1 MNRILAIAFLG
12 VFLSSCANIPP
23 EPPPVSKGHLTADE
37 PPAGDIPALVERQPI
52 LPEPQPQAEVE
63 HYTVVVNDVPV
74 RELLFALARDA
85 SINVDIHPDISG
97 TVTLN
102 AVEQTLPQ
110 ILARISR
117 QVDMRYEMVDE
128 NLVLSPDTPYF
139 RTYRIDYVNLARTT
153 DSKVEVAAQVATT
166 GSGSAGSSGGG
177 GGGGSNTSS
186 TKLDSKSYHRF
197 WQTLVENIHSILG
210 TEDVEFTDKGFGVS
224 DVLVVNAES
233 GLLSVKATQAQHE
246 TIQAFVD
253 DVLENAQRQVLIE
266 ATIVEIGLNDKYQ
279 AGVNWSFLLQNL
291 GQAGFTFNQSLLG
304 NVLTGSTSSSV
315 LGYFDP
321 DVDGQVVDVSLRL
334 LKEFGDT
341 RVLSSPRLMVMNNQT
356 AILKVVQELVYFTFE
371 VTQTD
376 STATTQGRTNIETT
390 INTVP
395 VGLVMAVTP
404 QINKNGL
411 VTFNV
416 RPSISEQ
423 VDTVTDPTPQLVLAS
438 SNNANAAA
446 ILANIT
452 NEIPV
457 ISTREMESVLKV
469 NDGQVAILGGLMKD
483 ELIDANRGI
492 PGLSKL
498 PVVGDALF
506 TAKDRVVNKS
516 ELVIF
521 LRPVVIKQ
529 ASLEGDLSEYR
540 RYLQAPVEV
549 ISPET
554 DGNKGI

>member
-12 VFLSSCANIPP
+12 MFITSCANIPP

-37 PPAGDIPALVERQPI
+37 PPAGEIPALVERQPI
-52 LPEPQPQAEVE
+52 LPEPQPQVELE

-110 ILARISR
+110 ILDRISR
-117 QVDMRYEMVDE
+117 QVNMRYEMVDE

-166 GSGSAGSSGGG
+166 SSGGSGGG
-177 GGGGSNTSS
+177 GGGKNTSS

-210 TEDVEFTDKGFGVS
+210 TEDVQITDNGFGVS

-233 GLLSVKATQAQHE
+233 GLMSVKATQAQHE

-253 DVLENAQRQVLIE
+253 DVLENSQRQVLIE

-291 GQAGFTFNQSLLG
+291 GQAGFSFNQNLLG
-304 NVLTGSTSSSV
+304 NVLSGSTSSFVS
-315 LGYFDP
+315 GYFDP

-404 QINKNGL
+404 QINKNGQ

-423 VDTVTDPTPQLVLAS
+423 IDTVTDPTPQLVLAS

-446 ILANIT
+446 LLANIT
-452 NEIPV
+452 NEIPI

-483 ELIDANRGI
+483 ELTDANRGI

-498 PVVGDALF
+498 PLVGDALF

-529 ASLEGDLSEYR
+529 ASLEGDLGEYR
-540 RYLQAPVEV
+540 RYLQVPVEV
-549 ISPET
+549 IAPET